1 MYSKH
6 GFSSFVKRARE
17 SMLAEKV
24 VQGPKNR
31 AFDKEISTL
40 LKVSDAR
47 SLYYSRLQSF
57 QYNEQC

>member
-1 MYSKH
+1 MFSKH
-6 GFSSFVKRARE
+6 GFATFVAKRARE

-31 AFDKEISTL
+31 NFDREISAL

-57 QYNEQC
+57 Q